1 MAKSYTA
8 EDIRKLEPMEQI
20 QISPGMW
27 IGPTDDPHH
36 LVEEAFDNAL
46 DEAQGGH
53 VSIIAIKIDTK
64 NHVCSIMDNGRGIPI
79 SKDVPII
86 ISTQLFSGAK
96 FQDNKSAYEI
106 ASGLHGVGLVCAN
119 ALSDFYTVEIY
130 RNNRHAIFNFE
141 HGKLKK
147 KSIKEHNGATPFST
161 KIEFKPSKKIFD
173 NLVPDLNRIKKRLQI
188 ASAEMPKV
196 TFALIV
202 DDTKEI
208 FKLTIKDYFEQR
220 CLQGNNILSP
230 PVMFKANIKPE
241 SYNVMMTYAKSG
253 TITPKVLSSV
263 NLLPVD
269 NGGTHVNY
277 LYEIVK
283 DYFVAKGKKLGYKFE
298 PQDCLIGL
306 KAYLMLS
313 LKEPKFAGQTKDRL
327 TNNKA
332 TLEKFAAQIKAQLEV
347 HFNENKNPDKNGEG
361 DLDRILSHFQIYRA
375 KLDSKKFKSVN
386 AGKRVSTKFTK
397 LRDCSSKFG
406 ELFVAEGESAAG
418 GLVDCRD
425 PRKHA
430 ILPLKGKIPSAA
442 TAKDILKNKE
452 IGELIGSFG
461 TGVGPDFDIADLKY
475 SKIICATDAD
485 DDGLHIFALLTLA
498 LAILVPEI
506 IKNGHYFYAETP
518 LYAINEKNNFVPLW
532 TTTEVTKAREE
543 NKPLLRVKGL
553 GEMNPDQL
561 KVVLINENT
570 RRLIPV
576 TYSSDINKM
585 VKLFSDS
592 GEKRKLLEGTWM
604 I

>member
-1 MAKSYTA
+1 MTNSYTA
-8 EDIRKLEPMEQI
+8 DDIRKLEPMEQI

-36 LVEEAFDNAL
+36 LVEEALDNAL

-53 VSIIAIKIDTK
+53 VTIIAVKIDTK
-64 NHVCSIMDNGRGIPI
+64 TNICSVMDNGRGIPI

-86 ISTQLFSGAK
+86 ISTELFSGAK
-96 FQDNKSAYEI
+96 FQDKKSAYEI

-119 ALSDFYTVEIY
+119 ALSDTYCVEIY
-130 RNNRHAIFNFE
+130 RNKKHAIFRFE
-141 HGKLKK
+141 NGKLIK
-147 KSIKEHNGATPFST
+147 KSIEEFLGEKPPFST
-161 KIEFKPSKKIFD
+161 KIEFKPSKKIFESII
-173 NLVPDLNRIKKRLQI
+173 PDLNRIKKRLQI

-202 DDTKEI
+202 DSHKEI
-208 FKLTIKDYFEQR
+208 FKMTVNDYFEQR
-220 CLQGNNILSP
+220 CIQGNIKIART
-230 PVMFKANIKPE
+230 VFFKSTIKPE
-241 SYNVMMTYAKSG
+241 SFNVIFSYTKNGSTA
-253 TITPKVLSSV
+253 PKVLSSV

-283 DYFVAKGKKLGYKFE
+283 DYFTGKAKKMGYVFQ
-298 PQDCLIGL
+298 PQDCLVGL
-306 KAYLMLS
+306 KAYIMLS
-313 LKEPKFAGQTKDRL
+313 LKEPKFGGQTKDRL
-327 TNNKA
+327 TNPKIY
-332 TLEKFAAQIKAQLEV
+332 LEKFATQIKNQLEL
-347 HFNENKNPDKNGEG
+347 HFNQNFKDENGEG
-361 DLDRILSHFQIYRA
+361 ELDKILNHFQSYRA
-375 KLDSKKFKSVN
+375 RLDANVIKTAPV
-386 AGKRVSTKFTK
+386 GTRVSTKFTK

-452 IGELIGSFG
+452 IGELITSLG
-461 TGVGPDFDIADLKY
+461 TGVGPNFNIDSLKY
-475 SKIICATDAD
+475 SKVICATDAD
-485 DDGLHIFALLTLA
+485 DDGLHIFSLLTLA
-498 LAILVPEI
+498 LAILVPDV
-506 IKNGHYFYAETP
+506 IKNGHYYYAETP

-532 TTTEVTKAREE
+532 TNEDITNARNA

-561 KVVLINENT
+561 KVVLINEKT
-570 RRLIPV
+570 RRLIPI
-576 TYSSDINKM
+576 TYSSNIDRM
-585 VKLFSDS
+585 VKLFTDS
-592 GEKRKLLEGTWM
+592 EEKRKLLDGVWM

>member
-1 MAKSYTA
+1 MAKAYTA

-36 LVEEAFDNAL
+36 LIEEALDNAL

-64 NHVCSIMDNGRGIPI
+64 THVCSIIDNGRGIPI
-79 SKDVPII
+79 SKNVPII
-86 ISTQLFSGAK
+86 ISTELFSGAK

-119 ALSDFYTVEIY
+119 ALSDFYTIEIY
-130 RNNRHAIFNFE
+130 RNNKHAIFNFVN
-141 HGKLKK
+141 GKLKK
-147 KSIKEHNGATPFST
+147 KSIIEHEGDKPFST
-161 KIEFKPSKKIFD
+161 KIEFKPSKKIFE
-173 NLVPDLNRIKKRLQI
+173 NLIPDLNRIKKRLQI
-188 ASAEMPKV
+188 ASAEMSNV
-196 TFALIV
+196 TFALII
-202 DDTKEI
+202 DGIKEI
-208 FKLTIKDYFEQR
+208 FKMTIGDYFEQR
-220 CLQGNNILSP
+220 CLQGNNILAP
-230 PVMFKANIKPE
+230 PVLFKSRINPE
-241 SYNVMMTYAKSG
+241 SFNIIMTYAKSG
-253 TITPKVLSSV
+253 TITPRVLSSV

-283 DYFVAKGKKLGYKFE
+283 DYFINKAKKMGYKFE
-298 PQDCLIGL
+298 PQDCLVGL
-306 KAYLMLS
+306 KAYVMLS
-313 LKEPKFAGQTKDRL
+313 LKDPKFGGQTKDRL
-327 TNNKA
+327 INKKSS
-332 TLEKFAAQIKAQLEV
+332 LEKFATQIKALLED
-347 HFNENKNPDKNGEG
+347 HYNKNTVDKSGVGE
-361 DLDRILSHFQIYRA
+361 LDRILSHFQIYRA
-375 KLDSKKFKSVN
+375 KLDSKKFKSPL
-386 AGKRVSTKFTK
+386 AGKRFSTKFTK

-461 TGVGPDFDIADLKY
+461 TGVGPDFDITALKY

-485 DDGLHIFALLTLA
+485 DDGLHIFSLLTLA
-498 LAILVPEI
+498 LAILTPEI
-506 IKNGHYFYAETP
+506 IKNGHYYYADTP
-518 LYAINEKNNFVPLW
+518 LYAINEKNNFIPLW
-532 TTTEVTKAREE
+532 NSDEVSKAKAE
-543 NKPLLRVKGL
+543 NRPLLRVKGL

-561 KVVLINENT
+561 KIVLINEKT

-576 TYSSDINKM
+576 TYTSDLNKM
-585 VKLFSDS
+585 IKLFTDS
-592 GEKRKLLEGTWM
+592 GEKRKLLEGTW
-604 I
+604 II